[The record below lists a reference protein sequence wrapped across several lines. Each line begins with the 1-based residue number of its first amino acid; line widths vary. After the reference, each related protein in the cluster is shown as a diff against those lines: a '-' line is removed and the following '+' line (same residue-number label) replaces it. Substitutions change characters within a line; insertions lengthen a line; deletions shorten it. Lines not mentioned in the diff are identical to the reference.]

1 MKGNKG
7 NTSER
12 RYKGGAPSGRR
23 VRWLRLAETDAAL
36 LEQAVAPLS
45 LEDALRRLAASAA
58 ADSAGTRAALA
69 SLVAVEVWDE
79 EIL

>member
-7 NTSER
+7 NTSSR
-12 RYKGGAPSGRR
+12 RYKGGAPLGPR
-23 VRWLRLAETDAAL
+23 VRWLRLAEADAL
-36 LEQAVAPLS
+36 LLEPMVAPLS

-69 SLVAVEVWDE
+69 PLVAIEAWDD